1 MPGRRNPARRDP
13 AERARP
19 PRRGPT
25 PGPAARPASGGGAG
39 KRKLPR
45 DPRALADAVFARVD
59 PEEIAVE
66 LLGKESSKR
75 EKLQILS
82 LLLAYKF
89 GKPAQRVEATGPGG
103 GPVPVVWDIPR
114 PARETPGPTSRPESA
129 EKDDGLD

>member
-1 MPGRRNPARRDP
+1 MSGRRNPGRRSRGARVHP
-13 AERARP
+13 ACPE
-19 PRRGPT
+19 PRRE
-25 PGPAARPASGGGAG
+25 RVHREG